1 MSLELKQVSGGYGQR
16 KVIDNLTF
24 QIESGEV
31 MGLIGLNGAGKS
43 TTMKHIMG
51 LLQPFSG
58 SIRINGKT
66 LAEDGISYRQLLAYI
81 PESPMLYRALTL
93 REHLDMTALAYNI
106 EPEVVL
112 ERARPLLEMF
122 RLTEHLDWF
131 PTDFSKGMK
140 QKVMIIC
147 ALVTEPSVLIIDEP
161 FIGLDPLAI
170 HDFMQLIQDG
180 KARGTA
186 VLMSTHVLMN
196 AEKICDRFAILHQ
209 GQLQKVGTLA
219 DIQQAMGL
227 IGSSLDEIYQQ
238 LLRGQVISN
247 DA

>member
-16 KVIDNLTF
+16 KVIDHLTF
-24 QIESGEV
+24 KIESGEV

-58 SIRINGKT
+58 TILVNGQSLREQPT
-66 LAEDGISYRQLLAYI
+66 SYRQALAYI
-81 PESPMLYRALTL
+81 PESPMLYSALTL
-93 REHLDMTALAYNI
+93 REHLEMTALAYDI
-106 EPEVVL
+106 APDVIWQ
-112 ERARPLLEMF
+112 RAQPLLATF

-170 HDFMQLIQDG
+170 HDFMQLIQVCKD
-180 KARGTA
+180 KGTA
-186 VLMSTHVLMN
+186 ILMSTHVLMN
-196 AEKICDRFAILHQ
+196 AEQICDCFAILHQ
-209 GQLQKVGTLA
+209 GELQCVGTLL
-219 DIQQAMGL
+219 DIQQATGL
-227 IGSSLDEIYQQ
+227 IDGHLVDIYRQ
-238 LLRGQVISN
+238 LLEKDG
-247 DA
+247 